1 MRPIHPFPARMA
13 PDLSRELLCALPPGS
28 RVIDPM
34 CGSGT
39 VVRQAV
45 EAGHS
50 CVGSDLDPLAV
61 LMARAWTTPV
71 PAYRLV
77 HDAHEIVRRAQAMD
91 VAAVTLPWSD
101 DDTEAFA
108 RYWFAAGQ
116 VDALARLCGA
126 LHACRYRTR
135 DLLKICFS
143 RLIISKDRGASLAR
157 DVSHSRPH
165 RVATDNDIDVYA
177 GFLRAARLVGSRLN
191 PHEIRGQATVGLGDA
206 RKLNRGTDGQF
217 DAAMTSPPY
226 LNAIDYLRGHRLTL
240 IWFGHPVAELQQT
253 RAASIGAER
262 ASPEAPFDV
271 APFISTR
278 RDDRL
283 GDRYQGWIR
292 RYATDMTATLAGLRL
307 VVRPGGKIMLVVGN
321 SLIRGA
327 AVDNARIIRQAA
339 ACVGLTFVGAR
350 ERDIPARRRYLPT
363 PSDGSALS
371 LRMRTESVLTLRVP
385 ERGRHAPPAPDLA
398 RGGARFPERR

>member
-13 PDLSRELLCALPPGS
+13 PDLSRELLGALPPGS

-50 CVGSDLDPLAV
+50 CVGRDVDPLAV
-61 LMARAWTTPV
+61 LMTRAWTTPI

-77 HDAHEIVRRAQAMD
+77 HDAHEMVLRAQATN
-91 VAAVTLPWSD
+91 VAAVTLPWND
-101 DDTEAFA
+101 DDTDAFA
-108 RYWFAAGQ
+108 RYWFAADQ
-116 VDALARLCGA
+116 IDSLARLCGA
-126 LHACRYRTR
+126 LRACRYRTR

-143 RLIISKDRGASLAR
+143 RLIITKDSGASLAR

-165 RVATDNDIDVYA
+165 RVAMDSEFDVYA

-191 PHEIRGQATVGLGDA
+191 PHDIRGHATVGLGDA
-206 RKLNRGTDGQF
+206 RKLDSGTDGQF

-240 IWFGHPVAELQQT
+240 IWFGHPVTELKQT

-262 ASPEAPFDV
+262 ATPEAPFDI
-271 APFISTR
+271 APFITTQTE
-278 RDDRL
+278 DRL
-283 GDRYQGWIR
+283 GERYQGWIR

-339 ACVGLTFVGAR
+339 AHAGLSFVDACD
-350 ERDIPARRRYLPT
+350 RDIPARRRYLPT

-371 LRMRTESVLTLRVP
+371 LRMRTESVLTFRVP
-385 ERGRHAPPAPDLA
+385 EHAARGARHAPGDAREPAP
-398 RGGARFPERR
+398 R